1 MTRTTHSRRTFL
13 ERTASLA
20 ALAGAPSIIPSTAL
34 GLDGATA
41 PSERIGLAG
50 IGMGGQG
57 RSDLEAL
64 MNFPQIQVVAVCDV
78 VGQHCQMA
86 KHMVDHKYGSNDCA
100 KYSDFREV
108 LARPDVD
115 AVLIGTPD
123 HWHVPIAIE
132 AMKHGKDVYS
142 EKPETLTINQGKE
155 LREVVRQTGRVYSG
169 GSQRVWGDYQW
180 FHKMVRG
187 GAIGEVTDAWANVG
201 GPSGPCYIEA
211 QETPPDVDWDMWL
224 GPAPWRPFH
233 ASLIRGGFRPF
244 RDYSGG
250 STTDWGCH
258 TFGGCLF
265 ALNLHLTGPTEIIP
279 PNDEY
284 KNLVFKFASGQ
295 TIHHEGGWGG
305 IINFRGSE
313 GEISEKDR
321 DAGMKAPDIYIPNYK
336 GTGGIFG
343 DFVHC
348 IRTREQPFRHVEAA
362 HRTATVA
369 HLANIA
375 YWLNRPLNWDPEREA
390 IIGDPEASRWMDRP
404 AREAWRF
411 V

>member
-1 MTRTTHSRRTFL
+1 M
-13 ERTASLA
+13 
-20 ALAGAPSIIPSTAL
+20 
-34 GLDGATA
+34 
-41 PSERIGLAG
+41 
-50 IGMGGQG
+50 
-57 RSDLEAL
+57 
-64 MNFPQIQVVAVCDV
+64 
-78 VGQHCQMA
+78 
-86 KHMVDHKYGSNDCA
+86 
-100 KYSDFREV
+100 
-108 LARPDVD
+108 
-115 AVLIGTPD
+115 
-123 HWHVPIAIE
+123 
-132 AMKHGKDVYS
+132 
-142 EKPETLTINQGKE
+142 
-155 LREVVRQTGRVYSG
+155 
-169 GSQRVWGDYQW
+169 WGDYQW

-233 ASLIRGGFRPF
+233 ASDSSSRPF

-265 ALNLHLTGPTEIIP
+265 TMNLHLTGPTEIIP

-321 DAGMKAPDIYIPNYK
+321 DAGMKAPISTFPIIRGRARHISATSCIVFERANSRS
-336 GTGGIFG
+336 GTWRRRIERRPSP
-343 DFVHC
+343 
-348 IRTREQPFRHVEAA
+348 IWRTS
-362 HRTATVA
+362 RT
-369 HLANIA
+369 
-375 YWLNRPLNWDPEREA
+375 
-390 IIGDPEASRWMDRP
+390 G
-404 AREAWRF
+404 
-411 V
+411 